1 MVDWFGNWT
10 AEKDY
15 SAYPKDK
22 WCDYDYVAAWVMEMK
37 YSPKTTIENIVKMI
51 VAHYDSYLSDNNIE
65 FYTDIEVSEN
75 EPMIS
80 VEDVAS
86 FVVESGGLKEF
97 DYWC

>member
-1 MVDWFGNWT
+1 MVIGRQKRIIANT
-10 AEKDY
+10 PE
-15 SAYPKDK
+15 DK
-22 WCDYDYVAAWVMEMK
+22 WCDYDYVAAWIDTVC
-37 YSPKTTIENIVKMI
+37 YVPKTTTENLVKMI
-51 VAHYDSYLSDNNIE
+51 VAHYDSYLSDNNIK